1 MLMVRSMDVLELR
14 AEERSDEPLNDRHV
28 RSKSDFFEGKLS
40 IDLLDDAL
48 HLPTLKFSNY
58 HLQNSKDKPY
68 NQSLIFS
75 FVIIIGEFK
84 PKRQRKLAQ
93 LGSYNTTLTPAL

>member
-1 MLMVRSMDVLELR
+1 MLMVRSMDVLKLR

-48 HLPTLKFSNY
+48 HLPTLE
-58 HLQNSKDKPY
+58 
-68 NQSLIFS
+68 
-75 FVIIIGEFK
+75 VFK
-84 PKRQRKLAQ
+84 LSSAKQQRQ
-93 LGSYNTTLTPAL
+93 AL